1 MQGSNKFSSMQR
13 SRRHDPRDEDSND
26 RSGEFDNSTNG

>member
-13 SRRHDPRDEDSND
+13 SRGRDPRDEDSND
-26 RSGEFDNSTNG
+26 FDTSTNGENI